1 MVKTDTN
8 GTKVLVAAATSTA
21 FAYVLSGQDFNA
33 NNLASLLLTVG
44 APTVMGQIIVN
55 VVGGDKANQEP
66 VLSAVAGAGVAVVLM
81 IAAGALPAV
90 VDTETLTLVGT
101 ISAGIYVGEL
111 IG

>member
-1 MVKTDTN
+1 
-8 GTKVLVAAATSTA
+8 
-21 FAYVLSGQDFNA
+21 VLSGQDFNA

-90 VDTETLTLVGT
+90 VDMETLTLVGT